1 MFLGLSRL
9 DQPFGGKFKKQ
20 RAILRNFFKFFF
32 QIFRLTFG
40 REKIGR
46 FDPPKVDESAQVVI
60 TGVGSAEFVRMQDQQ
75 AHKVELDGGH
85 VELIDVTDGT
95 HIFIRTA
102 AEVPTVEPAGCEGTV
117 ADLPRVVSNVRQKR
131 SVAAEESG
139 AAVCDVHLVDLGLIL
154 FTVAGAGH
162 VRMHVPHQL
171 DALPGRIA
179 LLPDVAQIPALPK
192 SREIGQLHGA

>member
-1 MFLGLSRL
+1 MAANLKNNAPSCGIFL
-9 DQPFGGKFKKQ
+9 
-20 RAILRNFFKFFF
+20 NFVF

-60 TGVGSAEFVRMQDQQ
+60 TGVGSAEFLRMQDQQ

-102 AEVPTVEPAGCEGTV
+102 AEVPTV
-117 ADLPRVVSNVRQKR
+117 
-131 SVAAEESG
+131 
-139 AAVCDVHLVDLGLIL
+139 
-154 FTVAGAGH
+154 
-162 VRMHVPHQL
+162 
-171 DALPGRIA
+171 
-179 LLPDVAQIPALPK
+179 
-192 SREIGQLHGA
+192 